1 MSLQRHYCDKLDEE
15 LYTATLSGGFEL
27 WMMPKKGARQTVAQL
42 SVSSGVIHQMEGR
55 YGVGVA
61 HMLEHLLF
69 EKPEGEIAQ
78 RFAGEISTRVRVW
91 KARNT
96 CSQAA

>member
-1 MSLQRHYCDKLDEE
+1 
-15 LYTATLSGGFEL
+15 
-27 WMMPKKGARQTVAQL
+27 MMPKKGARQTVAQL

-69 EKPEGEIAQ
+69 EKPEGRDRQ
-78 RFAGEISTRVRVW
+78 RFADLGGDINADGFGRHGIR
-91 KARNT
+91 AHRRRRY
-96 CSQAA
+96 

>member
-15 LYTATLSGGFEL
+15 LYTATLTGGFEL

-42 SVSSGVIHQMEGR
+42 SVASGVIHQMEGR
-55 YGVGVA
+55 YGAGVA

-69 EKPEGEIAQ
+69 EKPEGEI
-78 RFAGEISTRVRVW
+78 
-91 KARNT
+91 
-96 CSQAA
+96 